1 LDQIKPEEN
10 LARYILRKDHF
21 SAQQKR
27 VKYVVFM
34 PAPNGKT
41 SVFRISSLSENE
53 IWEIG
58 SREVAQKRGIP
69 LLGRADIS
77 AFHIMDNNLKL
88 ILDNNPPRHANITGW
103 SSEKSEQKLIAMEL
117 AENAQLHLK

>member
-1 LDQIKPEEN
+1 
-10 LARYILRKDHF
+10 
-21 SAQQKR
+21 
-27 VKYVVFM
+27 M